1 MTTANNVLPSGLYW
15 IGDPNSVLD
24 SFFENGLDS
33 LDGIAATNEGKKIAI
48 FPTAHG
54 DGIYY
59 DQDGDEYGVDT
70 GRIGCIPIDCMDQ
83 ESDMGLIVLFK
94 EDFICQWIAQG
105 GFVCFGDLAI
115 RTDTLNEDILSC
127 PVSQLPPCCLK
138 LEQGTELAQLILSC
152 QDEVDSDTR
161 LVMHE
166 IAFFIEYD
174 ELGDASNYSTL
185 DGEERKSLFD
195 IYDVVLHSEFDEFKD
210 YFRGYYATLDNAIH
224 DENVE
229 SGLTKTELY
238 DLLDRLD
245 WPKIFELSRRYCGHG
260 AAAALF
266 KLRTGFDYYSEK
278 EKYPSTAWDGK
289 PCWQI
294 VDGRYV
300 GSD

>member
-1 MTTANNVLPSGLYW
+1 MLEDFFEKGLY
-15 IGDPNSVLD
+15 
-24 SFFENGLDS
+24 S
-33 LDGIAATNEGKKIAI
+33 LEGVATNEGKKLAI

-54 DGIYY
+54 DGIYC

-70 GRIGCIPIDCMDQ
+70 GRIGCIPIESIDQ

-94 EDFICQWIAQG
+94 EDFNCRWIAEG
-105 GFVCFGDLAI
+105 GFACFGDLAI
-115 RTDTLNEDILSC
+115 RTDTLNQEILSC
-127 PVSQLPPCCLK
+127 PTCQLPRCYLK

-161 LVMHE
+161 LVMRE
-166 IAFFIEYD
+166 IAHFIEYD
-174 ELGDASNYSTL
+174 ELGDLSNYSTL
-185 DGEERKSLFD
+185 DCEERKSLFD
-195 IYDVVLHSEFDEFKD
+195 MYDVVLHSQLDEFKD
-210 YFRGYYATLDNAIH
+210 YFSGYYATPDNAIH

-229 SGLTKTELY
+229 SGLTETELY

-245 WPKIFELSRRYCGHG
+245 WLKIFELSRRYCDHG

-278 EKYPSTAWDGK
+278 EKYPSTRWDGT
-289 PCWQI
+289 PCWNI

-300 GSD
+300 RSD